1 MAFSTY
7 SFSGI
12 PNRGD
17 KIRFNLSKN
26 NASLL
31 LNAISFIDK
40 DTKQHL
46 LYIPSLDISS
56 YGENPDKANEMM
68 RASLEYYFANLLCM
82 DLDAIA
88 EELGKYGW
96 SRIMAGS
103 EFFISPI
110 EIDGRIEDF
119 NAENNIIEH
128 LTLQAA

>member
-12 PNRGD
+12 TNRGD
-17 KIRFNLSKN
+17 KIRFNLNNN
-26 NASLL
+26 NASIL
-31 LNAISFIDK
+31 LNAVSFIDK

-46 LYIPSLDISS
+46 LYIPSLDMSS

-82 DLDAIA
+82 DLEAIE

-96 SRIMAGS
+96 SRTMPGS

-110 EIDGRIEDF
+110 EINGRLQDF